1 MAKSKR
7 PIGKTYEITA
17 DDLASHSIEEL
28 IDRGIRFDIAYE
40 DDEEPEEPEEEGEE
54 CVY

>member
-17 DDLASHSIEEL
+17 DDLASYSIEEL
-28 IDRGIRFDIAYE
+28 IDRGIRFNLADE
-40 DDEEPEEPEEEGEE
+40 EDEEPAEEGEE
-54 CVY
+54 DVY